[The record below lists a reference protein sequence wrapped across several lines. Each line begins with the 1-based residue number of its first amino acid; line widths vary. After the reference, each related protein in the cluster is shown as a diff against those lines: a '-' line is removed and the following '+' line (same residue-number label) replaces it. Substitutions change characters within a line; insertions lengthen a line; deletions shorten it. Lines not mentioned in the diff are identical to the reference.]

1 MRTSHRRAAH
11 AKRAE
16 PSKFW
21 QPAITAAKV
30 SSCKLAHWDAFG
42 RLTRP
47 QATQIDLMDWVE
59 AGLTYTEL
67 MRLLEADGTEFT
79 PEAKAAISENN
90 DAAVG
95 VLDRFRTTGRIGFN
109 SAQLL
114 AARAAAEVMDQL
126 IEMDRFGFAV
136 RAALWS
142 NAQMARLQLSK
153 ETP

>member
-1 MRTSHRRAAH
+1 MKTAHRRASH

-79 PEAKAAISENN
+79 PEAKAAMAENN
-90 DAAVG
+90 AASVV
-95 VLDRFRTTGRIGFN
+95 VLARFKTKQLIGFN
-109 SAQLL
+109 SEQLL
-114 AARAAAEVMDQL
+114 AARAACEVMDLL

-142 NAQMARLQLSK
+142 NAQMARLQLAR
-153 ETP
+153 EHT